1 MELNRPRARRSR
13 RRTGRQTDGIWNV
26 LTVLVFLGMCLSSV
40 VYVVIF
46 LNPGS
51 SLNPFPAPP
60 EPTLLPTLFFPSP
73 TPLDTQAPI
82 IHTVTPTITQTPTFT
97 PIPATAT
104 VTSTPTVTVTFTP
117 GPSPTATINSLFPF
131 VLRGDPVAIAGSA
144 IPDHEECKLWVAG
157 QTYDLQGAPMVGITV
172 QLGGYLD
179 RTISQFSLTGTAL
192 QFGPAGYEFTV
203 ANQVQSSHNEVWVML
218 LDQAGVPLSNRTY
231 FDTYEDC
238 EKNIILINFRQVR

>member
-1 MELNRPRARRSR
+1 MESNRPRARRSR
-13 RRTGRQTDGIWNV
+13 RSAGRQTDAIWDI
-26 LTVLVFLGMCLSSV
+26 LTVLFGLGICLFGAA
-40 VYVVIF
+40 YIAIF
-46 LNPGS
+46 INPAS
-51 SLNPFPAPP
+51 SLNPFPAPL
-60 EPTLLPTLFFPSP
+60 EPTLQPTLFIPSNTPFDTPVPVIP
-73 TPLDTQAPI
+73 TAR
-82 IHTVTPTITQTPTFT
+82 PTITQTPTFT

-104 VTSTPTVTVTFTP
+104 VTLTPTATNTFTP

-144 IPDHEECKLWVAG
+144 IPEHEECKLWVAG
-157 QTYDLQGAPMVGITV
+157 QAYDLQGAPMVGITV

-218 LDQAGVPLSNRTY
+218 LDQSGVPLSNRIY